1 MVSFT
6 DLLRETLATLW
17 AHKRRT
23 LLTMFG
29 IAWGIISI
37 TVMIAAGEGLGDGIQ
52 KTQQTFGKDVMIVLA
67 GRTSM
72 QAGVARAGRLIH
84 WGEEDYLQVAAESPA
99 CKYSMP
105 ELGSD
110 VQVRTLFNSGTIP
123 VVGSLPPFSEIRSV
137 ATAQGRFYNNED
149 NENARNVSFLGSDS
163 KKQLFADREALGQT
177 VWMNGIPYTVV
188 GVMKPKDQNSSY
200 DGADVRKIF
209 IPFNAMRR
217 DFPNKPPAQEHSVDR
232 LLVAPWSLETH
243 PDCVKQIRHS
253 LGRLH
258 NFDPRDKEAAG
269 IWDTVKNAEANRM
282 IIVGME
288 VFMGAVGVATLFLGG
303 LGVMN
308 VMLVSVR
315 ERTREIGVRKALGA
329 TRESILRQFF
339 METVI
344 VVALSGGTGLLV
356 SYGFCALVNLL
367 PMPPFFAGLLASWK
381 LGALSVTL
389 LGLISILSALYPANR
404 AASVDPIEALRFEA
418 GG

>member
-1 MVSFT
+1 MSFQ
-6 DLLRETLATLW
+6 DLLRDTLATLW

-37 TVMIAAGEGLGDGIQ
+37 TIMVAAGEGLGVGIQ
-52 KTQQTFGKDVMIVLA
+52 KNQESFGKDVMIVFG

-72 QAGVARAGRLIH
+72 QAGGMRSGRIIR
-84 WGEEDYLQVAAESPA
+84 WTEDDYLQVTKEAPG
-99 CKYSMP
+99 CKYVMP
-105 ELGSD
+105 ELGNN
-110 VQVRTLFNSGTIP
+110 VQVHSLFNSGDIP
-123 VVGSLPPFSEIRSV
+123 AVGALPPFTEIRSITV
-137 ATAQGRFYNNED
+137 AQGRFYNEQD
-149 NENARNVSFLGSDS
+149 NVEARNVAFLGSDA

-177 VWMNGIPYTVV
+177 IWMNGIPYTVI
-188 GVMKPKDQNSSY
+188 GVMLPKDQNSSY
-200 DGADVRKIF
+200 DGADIRKIF

-217 DFPNKPPAQEHSVDR
+217 DFPNKPPAPEHSVDR
-232 LLVAPWSLETH
+232 LLVAPWSLATH
-243 PDCVKQIRHS
+243 ADCVKQIRHS

-288 VFMGAVGVATLFLGG
+288 LFMGAVGIATLFLGG

-339 METVI
+339 LETVI
-344 VVALSGGTGLLV
+344 VVALSGGTGLIL

-381 LGALSVTL
+381 LGALSITL
-389 LGLISILSALYPANR
+389 LGLIAVLSALYPANR

>member
-1 MVSFT
+1 MSFR
-6 DLLRETLATLW
+6 DLVVDTLATLW

-37 TVMIAAGEGLGDGIQ
+37 TVMVAAGEGLGAGIQ
-52 KTQQTFGKDVMIVLA
+52 KNQETFGKDVMVVFA

-72 QAGVARAGRLIH
+72 QAGGSRAGRMVR
-84 WGEEDYLQVAAESPA
+84 WGEEDYIEVAKEAPA
-99 CKYSMP
+99 CKYVMP
-105 ELGSD
+105 ELGND
-110 VQVRTLFNSGTIP
+110 VQVHSLFNSGTIP
-123 VVGSLPPFSEIRSV
+123 TVGSLPPFTEIRSITV
-137 ATAQGRFYNNED
+137 AEGRFYNGED
-149 NENARNVSFLGSDS
+149 NAEGRNLAFLGSDV
-163 KKQLFADREALGQT
+163 KKQLFAERNALGAT
-177 VWMNGIPYTVV
+177 VWMNNIPYTVI

-200 DGADVRKIF
+200 DGVDTRKIF

-217 DFPNKPPAQEHSVDR
+217 DFPNKPPAIEHTVDR

-243 PDCVKQIRHS
+243 PDCVKQIRRS

-269 IWDTVKNAEANRM
+269 IWDTVKGAEANRL

-315 ERTREIGVRKALGA
+315 ERTREIGVRMALGA
-329 TRESILRQFF
+329 TRRSILRQFF
-339 METVI
+339 LETII
-344 VVALSGGTGLLV
+344 VVALSGGTGLLL

-367 PMPPFFAGLLASWK
+367 PMPPFFEGLLASWK
-381 LGALSVTL
+381 LGAMSVTL
-389 LGLISILSALYPANR
+389 LGLIAVLSALYPANR

>member
-1 MVSFT
+1 MSFP
-6 DLLRETLATLW
+6 DLLRDTLATLW

-23 LLTMFG
+23 MLTMFG
-29 IAWGIISI
+29 IAWGVISI
-37 TVMIAAGEGLGDGIQ
+37 TVMVAAGEGLGKGIQ
-52 KTQQTFGKDVMIVLA
+52 NNQETFGKDVMIVFA

-72 QAGVARAGRLIH
+72 QAGGTRSGRLIR
-84 WGEEDYLQVAAESPA
+84 WSEEDYVQVGKEAPA
-99 CKYSMP
+99 CKYVMP
-105 ELGSD
+105 ELGNN
-110 VQVRTLFNSGTIP
+110 VQVHSLFNSGDLQA
-123 VVGSLPPFSEIRSV
+123 VGALPPFTEIRSITV
-137 ATAQGRFYNNED
+137 AQGRFYNEED
-149 NENARNVSFLGSDS
+149 NAEARNVAFLGSDA
-163 KKQLFADREALGQT
+163 KKQLFAEREAPGQT
-177 VWMNGIPYTVV
+177 ISLNGTPYTVI
-188 GVMKPKDQNSSY
+188 GVMKPKEQNSSY

-209 IPFNAMRR
+209 IPFNSMRR
-217 DFPNKPPAQEHSVDR
+217 DFPNKPPAVEHSVDR

-243 PDCVKQIRHS
+243 PDCVKQIRRS

-258 NFDPRDKEAAG
+258 NFDPRDKEAAS

-339 METVI
+339 LETVI
-344 VVALSGGTGLLV
+344 VVGLSGGTGLLI

-367 PMPPFFAGLLASWK
+367 PMPLFFAGLLTSWK
-381 LGALSVTL
+381 LGALSVFL
-389 LGLISILSALYPANR
+389 LGLIAVLSALYPANR

>member
-1 MVSFT
+1 MSFR
-6 DLLRETLATLW
+6 DLLRDTLATLW

-23 LLTMFG
+23 MLTMFG

-37 TVMIAAGEGLGDGIQ
+37 TVMVGAGEGLGKGIQ
-52 KTQQTFGKDVMIVLA
+52 KNQETFGKDVMIVFA

-72 QAGVARAGRLIH
+72 QAGGTRSGRVVR
-84 WGEEDYLQVAAESPA
+84 WREDDYLQVAEESPA
-99 CKYSMP
+99 CKYVMP
-105 ELGSD
+105 ELGND
-110 VQVRTLFNSGTIP
+110 VQVRSLFNSGNIRT
-123 VVGSLPPFSEIRSV
+123 VGALPPFTEIRSV
-137 ATAQGRFYNNED
+137 GVAQGRFYNDQD
-149 NENARNVSFLGSDS
+149 NAEARNVAFLGSDA

-177 VWMNGIPYTVV
+177 IWMNGNPYTVI
-188 GVMKPKDQNSSY
+188 GVMKPKEQNSSY
-200 DGADVRKIF
+200 DGADVRKVF
-209 IPFNAMRR
+209 VPFNAMRR
-217 DFPNKPPAQEHSVDR
+217 DFPNKPPAVEHSVDR

-243 PDCVKQIRHS
+243 RDCVKQIRRS

-269 IWDTVKNAEANRM
+269 IWDTVKDAEANRM
-282 IIVGME
+282 IIVGMQ

-303 LGVMN
+303 LSVMN

-339 METVI
+339 LETVI
-344 VVALSGGTGLLV
+344 VVGLSGGTGLLIAY
-356 SYGFCALVNLL
+356 SFCSLINLL
-367 PMPPFFAGLLASWK
+367 PMPPFFEGLLASWK
-381 LGALSVTL
+381 LGALSVFL
-389 LGLISILSALYPANR
+389 LGLIAVLSALYPANR

>member
-1 MVSFT
+1 MSFR
-6 DLLRETLATLW
+6 DLLRDTLATLW

-37 TVMIAAGEGLGDGIQ
+37 TIMVAAGEGLGVGIQ
-52 KTQQTFGKDVMIVLA
+52 KNQESFGKDVMIVFG

-72 QAGVARAGRLIH
+72 QAGGMRSGRIIR
-84 WGEEDYLQVAAESPA
+84 WTEDDYLQVAKEAPA
-99 CKYSMP
+99 CKYVMP
-105 ELGSD
+105 ELGNN
-110 VQVRTLFNSGTIP
+110 VQVHSLFNSGDIP
-123 VVGSLPPFSEIRSV
+123 AVGALPPFTEIRSITV
-137 ATAQGRFYNNED
+137 AQGRFYNEQD
-149 NENARNVSFLGSDS
+149 NIEARNVAFLGSDA

-177 VWMNGIPYTVV
+177 IWMNGIAYTVI
-188 GVMKPKDQNSSY
+188 GVMLPKDQNSSY
-200 DGADVRKIF
+200 DGADIRKIF

-217 DFPNKPPAQEHSVDR
+217 DFPNKPPSPEHSVDR
-232 LLVAPWSLETH
+232 LLVAPWSLATH
-243 PDCVKQIRHS
+243 ADCVKQIRHS

-288 VFMGAVGVATLFLGG
+288 LFMGAVGIATLFLGG

-339 METVI
+339 LETVI
-344 VVALSGGTGLLV
+344 VVALSGGTGLIL

-381 LGALSVTL
+381 LGALSITL
-389 LGLISILSALYPANR
+389 LGLIAVLSALYPANR

>member
-1 MVSFT
+1 MSFR
-6 DLLRETLATLW
+6 DLLRDTLATLW

-37 TVMIAAGEGLGDGIQ
+37 TIMVAAGEGLGVGIQ
-52 KTQQTFGKDVMIVLA
+52 KNQESFGKDVMIVFG

-72 QAGVARAGRLIH
+72 QAGGMRSGRIIR
-84 WGEEDYLQVAAESPA
+84 WTEEDYVQVAKESPA
-99 CKYSMP
+99 CKYVMP
-105 ELGSD
+105 ELGNN
-110 VQVRTLFNSGTIP
+110 VQVRSLFNSGDLQ
-123 VVGSLPPFSEIRSV
+123 VVGALPPFTEIRSITV
-137 ATAQGRFYNNED
+137 AQGRFYNEQD
-149 NENARNVSFLGSDS
+149 NIEARNVAFLGSDS

-177 VWMNGIPYTVV
+177 IWLNGIPYTVI
-188 GVMKPKDQNSSY
+188 GVMLPKDQNSSY
-200 DGADVRKIF
+200 DGADIRKIF

-217 DFPNKPPAQEHSVDR
+217 DFPNKPPSPEHSVDR

-243 PDCVKQIRHS
+243 VDCVKQIRHS

-339 METVI
+339 LETVI
-344 VVALSGGTGLLV
+344 VVGLSGGTGLIL

-381 LGALSVTL
+381 LGALSITL
-389 LGLISILSALYPANR
+389 LGLIAVLSALYPANR

>member
-1 MVSFT
+1 MSFR
-6 DLLRETLATLW
+6 DLLRDTLATLW

-37 TVMIAAGEGLGDGIQ
+37 TIMVAAGEGLGVGIQ
-52 KTQQTFGKDVMIVLA
+52 KNQQSFGKDVMIVFG

-72 QAGVARAGRLIH
+72 QAGGMRSGRIIR
-84 WGEEDYLQVAAESPA
+84 WIEDDYLQVAKESPA
-99 CKYSMP
+99 CKYVMP
-105 ELGSD
+105 ELGNN
-110 VQVRTLFNSGTIP
+110 VQVHSLFNSGDIP
-123 VVGSLPPFSEIRSV
+123 AVGALPPFTEIRSITV
-137 ATAQGRFYNNED
+137 AQGRFYNDQD
-149 NENARNVSFLGSDS
+149 NAEARNVAFLGSDA

-177 VWMNGIPYTVV
+177 IWMNGIPYTVI
-188 GVMKPKDQNSSY
+188 GVMLFKDQNSSY

-217 DFPNKPPAQEHSVDR
+217 DFPNKPPSPEHSVDR
-232 LLVAPWSLETH
+232 LLVAPWSLATH
-243 PDCVKQIRHS
+243 ADCVKQIRHS

-288 VFMGAVGVATLFLGG
+288 LFMGAVGIATLFLGG

-339 METVI
+339 LETVI
-344 VVALSGGTGLLV
+344 VVALSGGTGLIL

-381 LGALSVTL
+381 LGVLSITL
-389 LGLISILSALYPANR
+389 LGLIAVLSAIYPANR